1 MRPCRRRLFWFGA
14 LPEGGNAQGGAPPRM
29 NMFQAIGVHGPE
41 LSPLGHAVVDVV
53 LVGLAFVF
61 LFSGPRLSPMRI
73 AGLATLV
80 VSITALRVVMQPLP
94 NLQPVTVAA
103 LLVGAQLGARR
114 GAAFAV
120 LVALLSNMFIGDGW
134 WTMFQAAGWASVAVL
149 GAKMPID
156 EEGVLSIKR
165 LCGASVVAAVLFGFV
180 STMSL
185 IDPSTT
191 VSSFA
196 LLLAQGLPF
205 DAIHA
210 LGNIAV
216 AIWFGPTMYR
226 FLGGLEDASVEDLA
240 TGEGHVV
247 HG

>member
-61 LFSGPRLSPMRI
+61 LFSGPRLSSMRI

-80 VSITALRVVMQPLP
+80 VSISALRVVMQPLP

-120 LVALLSNMFIGDGW
+120 L
-134 WTMFQAAGWASVAVL
+134 

-156 EEGVLSIKR
+156 EKGVLSIKR